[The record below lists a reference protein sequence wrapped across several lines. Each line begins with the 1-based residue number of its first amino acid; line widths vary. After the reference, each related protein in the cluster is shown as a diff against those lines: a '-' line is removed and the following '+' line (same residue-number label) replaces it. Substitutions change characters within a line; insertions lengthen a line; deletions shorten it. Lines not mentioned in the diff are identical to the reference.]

1 MEKRK
6 LQLQGFYPM
15 IYNYNG
21 QLVQLSH
28 NYTSETNFK
37 QIPQAKRNQTPRS
50 FPRALH
56 IEEVNSNPPIKLTI
70 DLNNDIKPRKKGNLK
85 TSEEETYLAEM
96 KSIETTAQTQN
107 TTLDVETKYKSF
119 YDKVSEYRKKNLKIL
134 SSATPKSVK
143 RELVLPS
150 SSKIISTTTKYISEV
165 PIQSTTEFVAKTEQ
179 SSQYGSDIELSTSY
193 SQIYSYDSTT
203 IESIIT
209 STTDNS
215 NDKTTILNDDGTT
228 TQSAQETDSTLEIE
242 HFEFSTVY
250 NSYETTTAETTL
262 MTTEISDTDDST
274 TPTAITETPF
284 EPSNEMFLTD
294 DGFSTVDSGEFGT
307 TTPFQPSDELYL
319 ADDGFNTVTP
329 AKFSSIGQMSFFSDS
344 SVDKFEDEYKMDQL
358 ALNSIERIKT
368 LKRFNGNEKMVL
380 RSIFRRKWKDI
391 RKELKDLQKI
401 TNDGDPNVMHI
412 LDNSK

>member
-28 NYTSETNFK
+28 DYTSPTNFK
-37 QIPQAKRNQTPRS
+37 KISSAKRRPFS
-50 FPRALH
+50 RALH
-56 IEEVNSNPPIKLTI
+56 IKEVNSNQPIKLTI
-70 DLNNDIKPRKKGNLK
+70 DLNDDIKPRKKGNLK

-107 TTLDVETKYKSF
+107 TTLDVETSYKSF

-134 SSATPKSVK
+134 PSATFKSVK
-143 RELVLPS
+143 RELIFPS
-150 SSKIISTTTKYISEV
+150 SSERISTNTKYISEV
-165 PIQSTTEFVAKTEQ
+165 PIQSTTEYIANTEQ
-179 SSQYGSDIELSTSY
+179 NSQYGLDIRLSTSY
-193 SQIYSYDSTT
+193 AQIYSYDSTT
-203 IESIIT
+203 IEST
-209 STTDNS
+209 TTTDSS

-228 TQSAQETDSTLEIE
+228 TQSAQETESNLEME
-242 HFEFSTVY
+242 YFEFSTVY
-250 NSYETTTAETTL
+250 NSYETTTTETTL
-262 MTTEISDTDDST
+262 MTTEISGTDDST
-274 TPTAITETPF
+274 TPIDITETPF
-284 EPSNEMFLTD
+284 ETSNELFLAD
-294 DGFSTVDSGEFGT
+294 NGYSTVSAEFGSKIS
-307 TTPFQPSDELYL
+307 FEPSDEVYL

-329 AKFSSIGQMSFFSDS
+329 AKFRSIGQMSFFSDS

-368 LKRFNGNEKMVL
+368 LKRFNGDEKKVL

-401 TNDGDPNVMHI
+401 TNDGDPNVMQI

>member
-1 MEKRK
+1 
-6 LQLQGFYPM
+6 M
-15 IYNYNG
+15 IYSYNG

-28 NYTSETNFK
+28 DYTSEMNFK
-37 QIPQAKRNQTPRS
+37 KIPSAKRNQTPRP
-50 FPRALH
+50 FPRALR
-56 IEEVNSNPPIKLTI
+56 IDEVNSNQPIKLSI

-85 TSEEETYLAEM
+85 TLEEDNYLAET
-96 KSIETTAQTQN
+96 KSIETTAKTQSA
-107 TTLDVETKYKSF
+107 TLDVETSYKSF
-119 YDKVSEYRKKNLKIL
+119 YDKVFEYRRKNLKIL

-150 SSKIISTTTKYISEV
+150 SSERISTTKKYISEV

-179 SSQYGSDIELSTSY
+179 SSQYGSDISLSTSY
-193 SQIYSYDSTT
+193 TQMYSYDSTT
-203 IESIIT
+203 IEIIITT
-209 STTDNS
+209 STTDSS

-228 TQSAQETDSTLEIE
+228 TQSAQETESTLEME
-242 HFEFSTVY
+242 YFDFSTVY

-262 MTTEISDTDDST
+262 MTTEISGTDDST

-284 EPSNEMFLTD
+284 EPSDELFLTD
-294 DGFSTVDSGEFGT
+294 GGFSTVASAEFGT
-307 TTPFQPSDELYL
+307 KTPFEPSNELFL

-329 AKFSSIGQMSFFSDS
+329 AKFSSIDQMSFFSDS

-358 ALNSIERIKT
+358 ILNSIDRIKT
-368 LKRFNGNEKMVL
+368 LKRFNGNEKKVL

-401 TNDGDPNVMHI
+401 TNDSDPNVMHI